1 MKKEIKLAEAIGE
14 ADDDI
19 IAEAA
24 PKKMQSHRGFITKIC
39 AVAACLALVICT
51 LPMIRGNQPDNP
63 EESKG
68 ISEIKYIIGINNNEI
83 VLESAWR
90 FDIQDS
96 PYSSYKSGKVI
107 DEALVGE
114 KICEVTVK
122 QYNHIFTENRDEDI
136 SYKKAVLY
144 EIKGISPE
152 VSVCLRYLE
161 ASEMSSM
168 DFYYRYTA
176 DIDAATLTEYFDKAA
191 AKTYAGISGFSLYS
205 GEKKG
210 YTYYDKD
217 AEHSA
222 VLFDMLLSLE
232 GTRALSD
239 ADSISK
245 AISGAKNYA
254 RIDIESDVAA
264 RSRFVIFDNGCVL
277 IYTYTVGHNEEGS
290 IAFFRAEKAKSLI
303 DYIRQ
308 NFTEHEP
315 VESTVTW
322 SSMPE

>member
-24 PKKMQSHRGFITKIC
+24 PKKKQSHRGFITKIC

-51 LPMIRGNQPDNP
+51 LPMIVGNQPDHS
-63 EESKG
+63 EVTKG
-68 ISEIKYIIGINNNEI
+68 ISEIKDIIGIYNDEI
-83 VLESAWR
+83 ALVSAWR

-107 DEALVGE
+107 DEAFVGDE
-114 KICEVTVK
+114 ICEVTVK
-122 QYNHIFTENRDEDI
+122 QYNHLFMEHRDEDI

-161 ASEMSSM
+161 ASEVSSM

-176 DIDAATLTEYFDKAA
+176 DIDAATLTEYFDKTV
-191 AKTYAGISGFSLYS
+191 AKTHAGISGFSLYS
-205 GEKKG
+205 EKKG

-254 RIDIESDVAA
+254 RIDIESDVTA
-264 RSRFVIFDNGCVL
+264 RSRFVVFDNGYVL
-277 IYTYTVGHNEEGS
+277 IYTYAAGYSEEGS
-290 IAFFRAEKAKSLI
+290 ISFFRAEKSKNLI

-308 NFTEHEP
+308 NCTEHEP

-322 SSMPE
+322 SSMSE